1 MQRMAIIA
9 LNGLEPSLITDE
21 TPHLLQD
28 EDGTI
33 AVDGSPLQTPVI
45 WAAFLTGQQ
54 DSGMA
59 IRKIPYNADEK
70 ISRVLGPKRVAAIHR
85 FYSKLLNRTLA
96 YTKDDLTHPTIFDF
110 VDKPIAL
117 DIPAYNEAPA
127 YVEIRKI
134 AYAIGGQYP
143 EDDLLRE
150 VWARFHD
157 EYQTC
162 MRRLDDDW
170 DLFMVHFFVTDVI
183 GHLSWYNVDNLTE
196 CYRVMDEKI
205 GAMTRR
211 IRNAVILIVSDHGMR
226 NGLHTHQ
233 GLYSIDR
240 PLSLST
246 PKTTEF
252 YDAIRQ
258 IVLDPG
264 ASSASSENDGRRRVL
279 QHLKALGYV

>member
-1 MQRMAIIA
+1 MAIIA
-9 LNGLEPSLITDE
+9 LDGLEPSLITDE
-21 TPHLLQD
+21 TPYLLQD
-28 EDGTI
+28 THGTI
-33 AVDGSPLQTPVI
+33 EVDVSPLQTPVI

-54 DSGMA
+54 DSGVAM
-59 IRKIPYNADEK
+59 RKIPYNADET
-70 ISRVLGPKRVAAIHR
+70 ISRVLGPQRVAAIHR
-85 FYSKLLNRTLA
+85 FYSKLLNRTAA
-96 YTKDDLTHPTIFDF
+96 YTKADLTHPTIFDL

-117 DIPAYNEAPA
+117 DIPAYNEDPA
-127 YVEIRKI
+127 YIEVRRKI

-143 EDDLLRE
+143 EDELVRE

-183 GHLSWYNVDNLTE
+183 GHLSWNNVDNLTE

-211 IRNAVILIVSDHGMR
+211 IPNAVILIVSDHGMR
-226 NGLHTHQ
+226 NGLHTRQ
-233 GLYSIDR
+233 GFYSLNR
-240 PLSLST
+240 PLALSA

-252 YDAIRQ
+252 YDIIRQ
-258 IVLDPG
+258 IVLG
-264 ASSASSENDGRRRVL
+264 TRAASEPSEKDGRRRVL
-279 QHLKALGYV
+279 QHLKALGYF